1 MRNIKDQI
9 YKGGIPSL
17 AEELGLSASGLY
29 RQAQLKKLPF
39 IRKINSRYIILI
51 DELNDWLEK
60 LEK

>member
-39 IRKINSRYIILI
+39 TRKIGGRYIILKN
-51 DELNDWLEK
+51 ELNDWLEK